1 MKNIMLNN
9 NELVSVD
16 SVDDAVSLVGEKL
29 SYELAEY
36 IKSETQ
42 TAQDDKEWFESEYNE
57 IRETKVAALGMAE
70 TLSDK
75 IRNSK
80 EINKSDLIFDL
91 LEIEQKLKK

>member
-9 NELVSVD
+9 NELASVD
-16 SVDDAVSLVGEKL
+16 SVDTAVNLVGEKL
-29 SYELAEY
+29 SYELADY
-36 IKSETQ
+36 IRSETQ
-42 TAQDDKEWFESEYNE
+42 IAQDDKEWFESEYNE
-57 IRETKVAALGMAE
+57 IGETKVAALKMVE

>member
-9 NELVSVD
+9 NELVSVE
-16 SVDDAVSLVGEKL
+16 SVDAAVNLVGEKL

-36 IKSETQ
+36 IRSETQ

-57 IRETKVAALGMAE
+57 INEIKVAALGMAE